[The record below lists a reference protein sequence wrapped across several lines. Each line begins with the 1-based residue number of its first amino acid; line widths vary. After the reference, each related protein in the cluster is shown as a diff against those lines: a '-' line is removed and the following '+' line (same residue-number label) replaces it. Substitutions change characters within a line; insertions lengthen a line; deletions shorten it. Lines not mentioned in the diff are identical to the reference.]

1 MATIEIDGKTFEV
14 ENGKMIIEVADE
26 AGIHIPRF
34 CYHKKLS
41 VAANCRM
48 CLVEI
53 ENSKKTVPACAT
65 PISPGMKVF
74 TQSEMALKS
83 QKVVMEFLLINHP
96 LDCPICDQGGECEL
110 QDVSMGFGADQSH
123 FEESKRA
130 VEDKSLGSLVATEMT
145 RCIHCTRCVRFGEE
159 IAGLREMGAPFR
171 GEDVHIGTYVEKS
184 LSSEIAGNIIDLC
197 PVGALTSKP
206 YRFTARSWELQQY
219 PSIAPHDCL
228 GSNVYLHV
236 RRGKLMRVVPRENE
250 QINETWLSDRDRFS
264 YTGTEAENRL
274 SHPMIKQKGKWKV
287 VDWSAALNYATS
299 QLGEHLAHHGAKSA
313 GALAHPSSTTEEFY
327 LLQKWMR
334 ALKVSNM
341 DFRLKQKDFS
351 LDQSEAGCIRNS
363 LTYSEIEHQ
372 QHIFL
377 CGTQI
382 QREVPL
388 AAAKI
393 RKAYLNGAKISA
405 LNVSQYELPFEVEE
419 SIEDEPLAFEHHL
432 LSMLAA
438 CSTKEMELPESIKE
452 FIKQVDVQKEHQSI
466 IKRLSSEDSVIITGA
481 VFENH
486 PRYGFMKK
494 IIELISQHTGAKWI
508 HLTLGANANGAW
520 AAGFVPHLGP
530 KAQKIKKA
538 GLNAKAMLDKK
549 LKVYILNGI
558 DPAYDFDDNQLAME
572 AFKKAEFVV
581 ALSAFKTPELLEAAD
596 VLLPVASFAETS
608 GTFINVDAVWQSF
621 EGCATPYEQA
631 RPAWKILRVLANLSH
646 CEGFEYSS
654 STEVLDELRALP
666 FGDEIQE
673 SMSEYVYPKD
683 LSEYGNHLTM
693 VNSTSLYGVDM
704 LARASQALQ
713 NSGSADRNVVR
724 LHPSTAKKFNLGA
737 EATIT
742 HEHNQLTLPVEI
754 DERLHPN
761 VVFLSGVCS
770 SVAGLGSCYSAVSI
784 K

>member
-110 QDVSMGFGADQSH
+110 QDVSMGFGSDESH
-123 FEESKRA
+123 YTESKRS
-130 VEDKSLGSLVATEMT
+130 VDDKSLGTLVSTEMT

-159 IAGLREMGAPFR
+159 VAGLREMGAPFR

-184 LSSEIAGNIIDLC
+184 LASEISGNIIDLC

-206 YRFTARSWELQQY
+206 YRFTARSWELQQH

-236 RRGKLMRVVPRENE
+236 RRGKLMRVIPRENE
-250 QINETWLSDRDRFS
+250 QVNETWLSDRDRFS
-264 YTGTEAENRL
+264 YTGNTSEQRL
-274 SHPMIKQKGKWKV
+274 SHPMIKQNGKWKV

-313 GALAHPSSTTEEFY
+313 GAFAHPSSTTEEFY
-327 LLQKWMR
+327 LMQKWMR
-334 ALKVSNM
+334 ALKVTNM

-351 LDQSEAGCIRNS
+351 LDEIAS
-363 LTYSEIEHQ
+363 SEIVNTLPYAEIENQ

-377 CGTQI
+377 CGSHI

-388 AAAKI
+388 AAAKL

-405 LNVSQYELPFEVEE
+405 LNIANYDYPFDVEQA
-419 SIEDEPLAFEHHL
+419 IVDEPMAFEHHL

-438 CSTKEMELPESIKE
+438 CEINDSDLTDSLKKLT
-452 FIKQVDVQKEHQSI
+452 KQVDIQDEHRNI
-466 IKRLSSEDSVIITGA
+466 VKNLKNEGALIVTGLI
-481 VFENH
+481 FEAH
-486 PRYGFMKK
+486 PRYGFLRK
-494 IIELISQHTGAKWI
+494 ILELITKHTNAKWI
-508 HLTLGANANGAW
+508 HLTHGANAKGAW
-520 AAGFVPHLGP
+520 TAGFVPHLGP

-538 GLNAKAMLDKK
+538 GLHAKAMLAKK
-549 LKVYILNGI
+549 LKVFILNGI
-558 DPAYDFDDNQLAME
+558 DPAFDFDDASTAMD
-572 AFKKAEFVV
+572 ALKKAEFVL
-581 ALSAFKTPELLEAAD
+581 ALSPFKTPELLEVAD
-596 VLLPVASFAETS
+596 VLLPTATFSETS
-608 GTFINVDAVWQSF
+608 GTYINLDSVWQSF
-621 EGCATPYEQA
+621 EGGAQPNEQA

-646 CEGFEYSS
+646 AEGFEYASS
-654 STEVLDELRALP
+654 QEILEELKTLP
-666 FGDEIQE
+666 AGDECNE
-673 SMSEYVYPKD
+673 SEFVYPEN
-683 LSEYGNHLTM
+683 LSEYGTELCM
-693 VNSTSLYGVDM
+693 INSTSLYGVDM
-704 LARASQALQ
+704 LVRASQALQ
-713 NSGSADRNVVR
+713 NSGSADDRVLKINS
-724 LHPSTAKKFNLGA
+724 STGKKLNLGA

-742 HEHNQLTLPVEI
+742 HQHIQLTLPVVF
-754 DERLHPN
+754 DDRLHHN
-761 VVFLSGVCS
+761 VVMLPGVCA
-770 SVAGLGSCYSAVSI
+770 SVAGLGGCFSAVSI